1 MKIIAKLSH
10 QIDEEIEDA
19 GRYAKCALKYKGK
32 RKSLADT
39 YYQLSTEEVRHANML
54 HTEVT
59 KIIEEY
65 RAKHGD
71 PPEIM
76 QQLYDYMH
84 EQSMAKMNEVST
96 LQQMYT
102 SN

>member
-1 MKIIAKLSH
+1 MKIIMKLSH

-19 GRYAKCALKYKGK
+19 GRYAKCALKAKKK
-32 RKSLADT
+32 RRSLGDV
-39 YYQLSTEEVRHANML
+39 YYQLSTEELRHANVL

-65 RAKHGD
+65 RQKHGD

-84 EQSMAKMNEVST
+84 EQSVAKMNEVQT
-96 LQQMYT
+96 LQQMY
-102 SN
+102 

>member
-1 MKIIAKLSH
+1 MKVIAKLSH

-19 GRYAKCALKYKGK
+19 KRYAKCALKFKTK
-32 RKSLADT
+32 RKSLGDV
-39 YYQLSTEEVRHANML
+39 YYQLSTEEIRHANAL
-54 HTEVT
+54 HNEVT

-65 RAKHGD
+65 RQKHGD

-84 EQSMAKMNEVST
+84 EQTVAKMNEVQT

-102 SN
+102 